1 MAKLILVRG
10 LPGSGK
16 STFAREL
23 SGAGYKHLEADQYF
37 VDDITGEYVFFP
49 ASVKY
54 AHKWCQY
61 ATRELLRDGFN
72 VVVSNTF
79 TQLWEM
85 EPYFKLGAERVTI
98 VECTGHYGNVHG
110 VPGEAVVKMRA
121 RWEQVT
127 PCWLEQMRA
136 AESHAKGD

>member
-23 SGAGYKHLEADQYF
+23 SGAGYVHLETDMYF
-37 VDDITGEYVFFP
+37 IENGHYRFNAAFLP
-49 ASVKY
+49 K
-54 AHKWCQY
+54 AHKWCQEQAETY
-61 ATRELLRDGFN
+61 IYQMAN

-110 VPGEAVVKMRA
+110 VPADKVAQMRA

>member
-1 MAKLILVRG
+1 MSKLVLVRG

-23 SGAGYKHLEADQYF
+23 SAAGYVHLETDMYF
-37 VDDITGEYVFFP
+37 IENGHYRFNP
-49 ASVKY
+49 AFLSM
-54 AHKWCQY
+54 AHKWCQSMCKGD
-61 ATRELLRDGFN
+61 LLSGLD

-85 EPYFKLGAERVTI
+85 EPYFKMGAHTVTI

-110 VPGEAVVKMRA
+110 VPADKVKAMA
-121 RWEQVT
+121 DRWEKVT
-127 PCWLEQMRA
+127 PEWLERM
-136 AESHAKGD
+136 KGK

>member
-23 SGAGYKHLEADQYF
+23 SAAGQVWPKWVHRETDMYFCYNGGPYRFDAKRLPEA
-37 VDDITGEYVFFP
+37 
-49 ASVKY
+49 
-54 AHKWCQY
+54 HRWCQD

-79 TQLWEM
+79 VKKWEM
-85 EPYFKLGAERVTI
+85 QAYIDMAAELGATLTI
-98 VECTGHYGNVHG
+98 VEMPTMYGNIHN
-110 VPGEAVVKMRA
+110 VPDSVVERMR
-121 RWEQVT
+121 RQWEK
-127 PCWLEQMRA
+127 L
-136 AESHAKGD
+136 